1 MDEEK
6 KKRRQS
12 VPRTPGQPF
21 TKDELSADAKRRASY
36 IFKEFRAAFEFI
48 GKYRKTV
55 SIFGSARLSEDS
67 THYEKARQ
75 LAAKLSKLGYTIVTG
90 GGPGIMEGA
99 NRGAFET
106 GGGSVGLNIKL
117 AEFQEPNRFTTDN
130 MEFYSFFT
138 RKVALSFA
146 AEAYLFFPGGFGTLD
161 EFFEIVTLIQTKKI
175 RRVPVI
181 LVGSDYWRPL
191 YNFLRNDL
199 KDGHRTITDADL
211 DLIKM
216 CDNDEEIIKIILESP
231 TNHGNG
237 NHAV

>member
-6 KKRRQS
+6 KKQGLRAPRRI
-12 VPRTPGQPF
+12 PGQPF

-36 IFKEFRAAFEFI
+36 VFKEFREAFEFI
-48 GKYRKTV
+48 GKYTKTV
-55 SIFGSARLSEDS
+55 SIFGSARLSEGTS
-67 THYEKARQ
+67 HYEKARQ
-75 LAAKLSKLGYTIVTG
+75 LAAKLSKMGYTIVTG

-117 AEFQEPNRFTTDN
+117 AEFQEPNPFTTDS
-130 MEFYSFFT
+130 MEFYYFFT

-191 YNFLRNDL
+191 YDFLRNDL
-199 KDGHRTITDADL
+199 KAGHKTITDADL
-211 DLIKM
+211 NLIRV
-216 CDNDEEIIKIILESP
+216 CDDDEEIIKIVAESSA
-231 TNHGNG
+231 NHGNYSSG
-237 NHAV
+237 